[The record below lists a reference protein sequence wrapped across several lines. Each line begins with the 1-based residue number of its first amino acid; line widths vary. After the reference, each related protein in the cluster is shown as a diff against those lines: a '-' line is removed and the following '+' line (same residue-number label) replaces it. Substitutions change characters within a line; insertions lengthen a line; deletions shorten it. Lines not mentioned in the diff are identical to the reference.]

1 MNRYLLQGKGY
12 FNVTTNDPFISGIE
26 ITDIHSSYGQ
36 IKFTGTEK
44 ELNKFCDKLI
54 EQGDETFKLIGI
66 HKLN

>member
-12 FNVTTNDPFISGIE
+12 FNVTTSDPFISGIE
-26 ITDIHSSYGQ
+26 ITDIQSSYGY

-66 HKLN
+66 HKID

>member
-26 ITDIHSSYGQ
+26 ITDIQSSYGY

-54 EQGDETFKLIGI
+54 EQGEQTFKLIGI
-66 HKLN
+66 HKID

>member
-12 FNVTTNDPFISGIE
+12 FNITTNDPFISGIE
-26 ITDIHSSYGQ
+26 ITDIQSSYGY

-54 EQGDETFKLIGI
+54 EQGEQTFKLIGI
-66 HKLN
+66 HKID